1 MYRDFM
7 SSEEASH
14 FNKILLDTS
23 KEYEIEGRNNWRVP
37 PYHMII
43 HALQTVL
50 DLHEKYLSDVQ

>member
-23 KEYEIEGRNNWRVP
+23 KEYEIEGRNNWRGP

-43 HALQTVL
+43 HALHL
-50 DLHEKYLSDVQ
+50 YEKYLSDA